1 MNSTEIISPDGQV
14 EKSPYCLLA
23 YYCIIRKMTR
33 RKLYDDCNLIEPL
46 LDKLQMDLEWCEVK
60 LKKRDKKIYTHDKTE
75 LEGYV
80 REVLRFYQENNAKRC
95 GFYLKTHWKLKK
107 YLKTK

>member
-1 MNSTEIISPDGQV
+1 M
-14 EKSPYCLLA
+14 KR
-23 YYCIIRKMTR
+23 RKM
-33 RKLYDDCNLIEPL
+33 YDDCNLIEPL

-107 YLKTK
+107 YLKIK